1 VPAAAEQVPAAAQ
14 QAEQV
19 PAAAEQAEQVPAAA
33 EQAEQV
39 PAEPVPIQIVVPD
52 EPEFLT
58 QPPKKIPVK
67 RNTSKVHCSEFNSIF
82 TAQISVTDCSTC
94 VNFLSQ
100 NS

>member
-1 VPAAAEQVPAAAQ
+1 
-14 QAEQV
+14 
-19 PAAAEQAEQVPAAA
+19 
-33 EQAEQV
+33 
-39 PAEPVPIQIVVPD
+39 VVPCSASRASAS
-52 EPEFLT
+52 
-58 QPPKKIPVK
+58 KKIPVK

>member
-1 VPAAAEQVPAAAQ
+1 VPAVAEHG
-14 QAEQV
+14 EQV
-19 PAAAEQAEQVPAAA
+19 PAAAEQGEQVPTAADQG
-33 EQAEQV
+33 EQG
-39 PAEPVPIQIVVPD
+39 